1 MAPRWKWHR
10 PASASPGSSRAVG
23 GGENTRRVVSFH
35 IDLDGFWVLDLA
47 WIARRPIRSSR
58 KTSQIP
64 PCTSC
69 LRKKAARP
77 LARHPLDAGP
87 LAALDLHSR
96 FLSPSGQEHQVEE
109 WAGDSKRT
117 GNHSRH
123 NPSSRHFKRSLNM
136 ELSLI
141 TGLACQT
148 ADSSPGM
155 AQDDEHMDPGH
166 LLWFPNIKASQKH
179 QLIKPKCL
187 EHRCLGWSTQTPLA
201 LLSAASPCLHDVGD
215 SLPATRAA
223 GYKHPHQTYP
233 TNFHSRL
240 YVPSERDRL

>member
-1 MAPRWKWHR
+1 MMAPRWKWHR

-23 GGENTRRVVSFH
+23 GGEDTRRVVSFH
-35 IDLDGFWVLDLA
+35 LDLDGFWVLDLA

-109 WAGDSKRT
+109 WAWDSKRT
-117 GNHSRH
+117 GNHSTADTPNDHSTWNCPLLPALHAKQRTRAQEWLKMMSTWT
-123 NPSSRHFKRSLNM
+123 PDTSCGFLISRHLKNINSSNPNALN
-136 ELSLI
+136 
-141 TGLACQT
+141 T
-148 ADSSPGM
+148 
-155 AQDDEHMDPGH
+155 
-166 LLWFPNIKASQKH
+166 
-179 QLIKPKCL
+179 
-187 EHRCLGWSTQTPLA
+187 
-201 LLSAASPCLHDVGD
+201 AASAGLHK
-215 SLPATRAA
+215 L
-223 GYKHPHQTYP
+223 H
-233 TNFHSRL
+233 
-240 YVPSERDRL
+240 